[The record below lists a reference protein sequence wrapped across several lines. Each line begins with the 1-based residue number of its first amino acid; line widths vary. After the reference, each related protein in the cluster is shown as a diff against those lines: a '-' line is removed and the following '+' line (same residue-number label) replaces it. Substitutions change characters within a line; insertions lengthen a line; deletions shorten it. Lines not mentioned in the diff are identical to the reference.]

1 MLTSLEEMW
10 RYRDFNKLF
19 FLIHC
24 YFTKKSTS
32 LTSFST
38 IKVNNSLYIF
48 FKNMNVDFL
57 VIGSGIAGLSFALKA
72 AKHGKV
78 LIVTKSNED
87 ESNTKYAQGGV
98 AVVVNKSDSFD
109 KHIADTLVA
118 GDGLCDKSVVENVV
132 KEGPQR
138 IQEIIKYGT
147 HFDEVASGS
156 YDLAREGGHSE
167 HRILHYKDVTGF
179 EIERALLEKV
189 HTSPNITILTHYFAV
204 DLITQHHLGLFVN
217 KNSEDITCYG
227 IYALNTRSNQIEK
240 IISKVTVMASGGAGH
255 VYSSTTNPVIATG
268 DGIAMVYR
276 AKGKVRNM
284 EFIQFHPTSLYNP
297 GEYPSF
303 LISEALRGF
312 GGVLR
317 RRSGEEFMMEYDAR
331 GSLAS
336 RDIVARAI
344 DNEMKKSGDE
354 YVYLDITHRDK
365 GELLKHFPNIYA
377 KCLSI
382 GIDLTRDY
390 IPVTPAAHYL
400 CGGIKVDA
408 FGLSSIERLY
418 ACGECASTG
427 LHGANRLASNSLLE
441 ALIYA
446 HRIYEHA
453 VDAFETIET
462 PSEIPDWDD
471 TDTHLSNEDI
481 LVTHNLRETQKI
493 MSDYVGIVRSDFRL
507 ERAMR
512 RLKLLYEETE
522 DFYKNT
528 KLSVKLCELRNVI
541 QVSYIV
547 IKSAMAR
554 KESRGLHYT
563 TDYPFHSD
571 KLEDTV
577 F

>member
-1 MLTSLEEMW
+1 
-10 RYRDFNKLF
+10 
-19 FLIHC
+19 
-24 YFTKKSTS
+24 
-32 LTSFST
+32 
-38 IKVNNSLYIF
+38 
-48 FKNMNVDFL
+48 MNVDFL

-98 AVVVNKSDSFD
+98 AVVVDKSDSFE
-109 KHIADTLVA
+109 KHIADTLIA
-118 GDGLCDKSVVENVV
+118 GDGLCDEKVVENVV

-138 IQEIIKYGT
+138 IEEIIQYGT
-147 HFDEVASGS
+147 HFDEVAEGS

-179 EIERALLEKV
+179 EIERALLEQV
-189 HTSPNITILTHYFAV
+189 HASPNIKILTHYFAV
-204 DLITQHHLGLFVN
+204 DLITQHHLGKFVN
-217 KNSEDITCYG
+217 KTSEDITCYG
-227 IYALNTRSNQIEK
+227 VYVLNTETNVVEK
-240 IISKVTVMASGGAGH
+240 ILSKVTVMASGGAGH
-255 VYSSTTNPVIATG
+255 IYSSTTNPVIATG

-317 RRSGEEFMMEYDAR
+317 RKTGEEFMYEYDER
-331 GSLAS
+331 GSLAP

-344 DNEMKKSGDE
+344 DNEMKKSGDDF
-354 YVYLDITHRDK
+354 VYLDITHRDK
-365 GELLKHFPNIYA
+365 GDLLKHFPNIYA
-377 KCLSI
+377 KCLSV
-382 GIDLTRDY
+382 GIDLTRDF

-400 CGGIKVDA
+400 CGGIMVDDV
-408 FGLSSIERLY
+408 GLSSIRHLY
-418 ACGECASTG
+418 ACGECSSTG

-446 HRIYEHA
+446 HRIYAHA
-453 VDAFETIET
+453 VSQVDNINLVEDV
-462 PSEIPDWDD
+462 PDWDD

-481 LVTHNLRETQKI
+481 LVTHNLRETQKM

-512 RLKLLYEETE
+512 RLKLLFDETE
-522 DFYKNT
+522 EFYKNT

-563 TDYPFHSD
+563 TDYPFYSD
-571 KLEDTV
+571 KLEDTI